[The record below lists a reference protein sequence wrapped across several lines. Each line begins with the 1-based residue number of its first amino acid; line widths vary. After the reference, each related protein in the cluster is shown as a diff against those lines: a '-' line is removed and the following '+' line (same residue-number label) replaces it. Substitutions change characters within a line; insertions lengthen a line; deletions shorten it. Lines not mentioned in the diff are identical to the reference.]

1 MRAKRVLIPLYRD
14 EVAPR
19 FDLASEALIADV
31 EPDGPD
37 ISSEEYLL
45 PHASAEGL
53 CDLVLRK
60 DVDVVI
66 CGGIDE
72 EYYHYLR
79 WKRVEVLDNVAAR
92 AKDALERFARGQLKA
107 GEVLFGGED
116 RRAG

>member
-19 FDLASEALIADV
+19 FDLACEAVIADV
-31 EPDGPD
+31 EPGDTR

-45 PHASAEGL
+45 PQASAEGL

-60 DVDVVI
+60 DVDVVV

-79 WKRVEVLDNVAAR
+79 WKRVEVLDNVAAK
-92 AKDALERFARGQLKA
+92 AQDALERFARGQLKA
-107 GEVLFGGED
+107 GDILFGREE
-116 RRAG
+116 RHAG